1 MKKLLWG
8 ILVIAALL
16 MNLAPASADGLL
28 NLGNTANDQ
37 AVDVDGNVIFV
48 SGVTDPT
55 RTAVT
60 LNPDPLLFWSNNLA
74 TTHDPT
80 TAVTDPF
87 SASTFL
93 FAGLSYFEA
102 NASASNE
109 PADLNATTDVTANT
123 FHGTSGFALAQAGFV
138 QPFNLTANGIYTYDF
153 LTGISSTYYPG
164 DPMNVVSGYSRARY
178 ALGWWDPIASSF
190 LTGQFIESLFQ
201 EVPIGQSDVYAGL
214 YGQLT
219 WDFSTAPAGALPAF
233 ATYSESYAQVVP
245 VPSAI
250 LLFGSGLLGLAGYG
264 RKKFIKK

>member
-37 AVDVDGNVIFV
+37 AVDAQGFVIFV

-55 RTAVT
+55 RNTVT

-102 NASASNE
+102 NASASND

-123 FHGTSGFALAQAGFV
+123 LNGTRGFALAQAGFV
-138 QPFNLTANGIYTYDF
+138 QPFNLTAIGIYTYDF
-153 LTGISSTYYPG
+153 LTGISSLYNPG
-164 DPMNVVSGYSRARY
+164 DPVTVSGYSRARY
-178 ALGWWDPIASSF
+178 ALGWWDPIAASF
-190 LTGQFIESLFQ
+190 LTGQFIESVFQ
-201 EVPIGQSDVYAGL
+201 EVPIGQADVYAAL

-219 WDFSTAPAGALPAF
+219 WDFGTAPAGALPAF
-233 ATYSESYAQVVP
+233 AAYSESYAQVVP

-250 LLFGSGLLGLAGYG
+250 LLFGSGLMGLAGYG
-264 RKKFIKK
+264 RRKFIKK